1 MQTVEIVDVISDY
14 VSLKRR
20 GTNYIGNC
28 PFHNERT
35 PSFNVSPA
43 KGIFKCFGCGKAGN
57 TVHFIMEHEHL
68 SYPDALRTLA
78 KKYGIAIQ
86 EKELTPEQIKDNTE
100 RESLL
105 LVTEYAKKFF
115 VDQLFKTEEGQAVGL
130 SYFKERGFSI
140 DTINKF
146 ELGYSAE
153 RGNLLTQAAE
163 KAGYQLAYLEKTG
176 LVSVKENY
184 TGDKMRGRVIFPIH
198 GLTGRTIAFGAR
210 ILRTDVNMPK
220 YLNSPESVIYHKSD
234 VLYGIFQAKSQIVK
248 SDKCFLVE
256 GYTDVISLHQA
267 GITNV
272 VASSGTSLTENQIRL
287 IKRFTNQLT
296 ILYDGDWAG
305 IKASLRGIDMVLSQD
320 MDVRIVLFPDGDDPD
335 SFSRKH
341 TAEEV
346 LEFIA
351 QNEKDFIKF
360 KAQLLLTDKDLDA
373 VSKANAIND
382 IIRTIAKIEDP
393 IKRQVY
399 IKETHQLVGFD
410 ERQLSFQ
417 VGNFLSVEKQ
427 KAESKQIN
435 NSQNIRGPLSS
446 PIQEPE
452 VEHSLGVLNEIDP
465 IELELLKTLIYHA
478 NETIVFDNEEQ
489 TTVGAFIISELDHDQ
504 ITLRHQFS
512 RNILSLF
519 LTTNTDGSFLSTK
532 QLVDHSDPFVSIQV
546 TQIESEAHNL
556 SKYWEQKNLY
566 QPPKSAHYKKT
577 IIKTLLEYKTR
588 WILRQMAEILE
599 QIQQAKPEQ
608 LAELMQNY
616 QQYNT
621 IKMMLAKELGER
633 VIVN

>member
-1 MQTVEIVDVISDY
+1 
-14 VSLKRR
+14 
-20 GTNYIGNC
+20 
-28 PFHNERT
+28 
-35 PSFNVSPA
+35 
-43 KGIFKCFGCGKAGN
+43 
-57 TVHFIMEHEHL
+57 
-68 SYPDALRTLA
+68 
-78 KKYGIAIQ
+78 
-86 EKELTPEQIKDNTE
+86 KELTPEQIKDNTE